1 MISVE
6 ILVTALSTGGKSI
19 TASKVIEST
28 MAISCPYD
36 FNFGLTSAPN
46 CGSESVHMIL
56 NNEKS
61 AWNSMATL
69 VLYVDGELSNTREV
83 LLDAGAQKAVNFMV
97 SNGQE
102 WYVIWSLSVSG
113 TTYYS
118 SETEPRVFAPSP
130 AAQCPQAPM
139 PTG

>member
-1 MISVE
+1 MS
-6 ILVTALSTGGKSI
+6 ALKN
-19 TASKVIEST
+19 K
-28 MAISCPYD
+28 
-36 FNFGLTSAPN
+36 
-46 CGSESVHMIL
+46 L

-61 AWNSMATL
+61 VWNSMATT
-69 VLYVDGELSNTREV
+69 VLYIDGELSNTKEV
-83 LLDAGAQKAVNFMV
+83 LIDAGDQKAVNFQV

-102 WYVIWSLSVSG
+102 WYVAWSLSVSG

-130 AAQCPQAPM
+130 AANCPTTPN